1 MSASDLS
8 IAANP
13 LADEPSCAA
22 VDAAILWS
30 IRLDYNNAT
39 IEDRNAFEQWLAEDR
54 QHVEA
59 WRRVAVLHRDFARLP
74 PKTAK
79 DTLRSAETRRRERG
93 LDRRQAIKMLSLASV
108 GLTSGWI
115 TWRHTPWQRLLA
127 DASTGTGEQQTLQL
141 SDGSVLL
148 LNTDTAV
155 SADMRGNSRRI
166 ILRRGEILITTGA
179 DTEAAAKRPFWVYTP
194 FGKMQALGTRFVVRL
209 EREGARVGVQEGA
222 VALHPA
228 IGDTATI
235 YPGESRWLMR
245 TATVAADLQGI
256 ASDAW
261 TEGVV
266 AGQNLRL
273 QDLLTELARYRHGRI
288 SCDPRIADLR
298 LSGAFQLRDTD
309 QTLNFIAQTQPVSIT
324 YHTRFWVSV
333 QPRHLSLKT

>member
-8 IAANP
+8 TSTN
-13 LADEPSCAA
+13 LSADEPSDSA

-30 IRLDYNNAT
+30 IRLDYNCAT
-39 IEDRNAFEQWLAEDR
+39 SDDRNAFEQWLAEDR
-54 QHVEA
+54 QHAEA

-74 PKTAK
+74 RKAAK
-79 DTLRSAETRRRERG
+79 DTLRSAEMRRRERG
-93 LDRRQAIKMLSLASV
+93 LDRRQAIKVLSLTGL
-108 GLTSGWI
+108 GLTSGWF

-141 SDGSVLL
+141 SDGSVLM

-155 SADMRGNSRRI
+155 SADMSGDARRV
-166 ILRRGEILITTGA
+166 ILRRGEILITTGS
-179 DTEAAAKRPFWVYTP
+179 DRESEVKRPFWVYTP

-228 IGDTATI
+228 TGKTATL
-235 YPGESRWLMR
+235 YPGESRWLIR
-245 TATVAADLQGI
+245 TATAAADLRGI
-256 ASDAW
+256 APDAW
-261 TEGVV
+261 TQGIV

-273 QDLLTELARYRHGRI
+273 QDVLAELARYRHGRI
-288 SCDPRIADLR
+288 SCDPRIADLQ
-298 LSGAFQLRDTD
+298 LSGTFHLRDTD

-333 QPRHLSLKT
+333 HPRDMHLKS